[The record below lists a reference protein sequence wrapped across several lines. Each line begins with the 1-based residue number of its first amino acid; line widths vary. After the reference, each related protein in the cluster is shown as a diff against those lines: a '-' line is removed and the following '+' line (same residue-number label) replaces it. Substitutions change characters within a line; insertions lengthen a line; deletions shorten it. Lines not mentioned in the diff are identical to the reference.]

1 MDNKH
6 SVDDVWEGDED
17 SPAEQG
23 EKRFAKS
30 CVPLIIL
37 LAGLELWTM
46 LT

>member
-17 SPAEQG
+17 SPVEQG

-30 CVPLIIL
+30 FGSFVIWLV
-37 LAGLELWTM
+37 GLELWMM